1 VIHEAVSSQS
11 LGAGY
16 IAPNNLGSSAFAR
29 FPAEHKMAAF
39 DVPSTVDA
47 LAKECVATEGAAAVE
62 SLLALLQ
69 QEGIST
75 CFRAHCDT
83 VLISEQNR
91 DSFGVSPV
99 DVGENISDVCSI
111 QWHDSLFKGA
121 GLNEAWNHEKKSG
134 VQIVEGVLQLK
145 QLRNSASITHKVRGT
160 ALRAI
165 SRPSYYLLKKYE
177 LRNELSELDG
187 FVKIHI
193 DAETVRVIPRA
204 SRDNEPLWVC
214 AEDLATCIQFIK
226 KLGISTSH
234 ADEDLPK
241 GIRRRKRKSGERFT
255 VDIIEN
261 DTRKI
266 HTVKSLQEAIDL
278 QQRHSIV

>member
-1 VIHEAVSSQS
+1 MDHGDQIIDA
-11 LGAGY
+11 
-16 IAPNNLGSSAFAR
+16 
-29 FPAEHKMAAF
+29 AEH
-39 DVPSTVDA
+39 SHDA
-47 LAKECVATEGAAAVE
+47 NIADADASGNEE
-62 SLLALLQ
+62 SDDPEIPADDEEL
-69 QEGIST
+69 EEHTG
-75 CFRAHCDT
+75 DDKK
-83 VLISEQNR
+83 SEQHNKLNICAKR
-91 DSFGVSPV
+91 V
-99 DVGENISDVCSI
+99 DCFELVYNCNGMSKTTKIFDEMRSVDGIDFVQLNTTSSSSMGHWLKTV
-111 QWHDSLFKGA
+111 A